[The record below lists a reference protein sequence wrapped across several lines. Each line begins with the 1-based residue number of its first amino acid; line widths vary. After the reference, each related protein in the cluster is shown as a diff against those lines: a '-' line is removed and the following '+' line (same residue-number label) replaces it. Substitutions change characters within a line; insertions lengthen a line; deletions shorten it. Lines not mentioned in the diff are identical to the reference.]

1 MKFALF
7 AEIPVARPWEK
18 GKEAA
23 ALKNT
28 IEQAV
33 FAEEMGFDSFWTVEH
48 HFLDEFSHCSNP
60 EVLYGAVAARTSKLR
75 IGYGVR
81 LAPSP
86 YNHPIRTAESVA
98 TLDCISD
105 GRVEWGTGRSATRL
119 ELEGF
124 GINPHQTREM
134 LGECIDHVV
143 GCWTNDE
150 YEFEGKYWKMPKRR
164 VHPKPVQQPHPPIW
178 SATTSVEGH
187 YEIGK
192 MGVGLLSFAVGV
204 PPEDLI
210 PRLEAYRRGQADC
223 EAPKGKFRN
232 ERVVTFTMAHCAAT
246 DQQAFD
252 EAEESMVWYPKQ
264 GPALIGA
271 TADYARQF
279 QDDLGTYGYTE
290 DLKKIESSGTADLLD
305 FNYIKESAAAMV
317 GGPERC
323 VEIAKRYEAAGCDLL
338 FCLANPYN
346 ITHEQTMNSLEH
358 IGKYVIPELDRDPS

>member
-7 AEIPVARPWEK
+7 AEIPVPKPWEP

-33 FAEEMGFDSFWTVEH
+33 FAEEMGFDSFWSVEH

-60 EVLYGAVAARTSKLR
+60 EVLYGAIAARTSTLR

-81 LAPSP
+81 LTPKP
-86 YNHPIRTAESVA
+86 YNHPVRTAESIA

-124 GINPHQTREM
+124 GINPHETREM
-134 LGECIDHVV
+134 LSECIDHVV

-150 YEFEGKYWKMPKRR
+150 YEFEGKYWQMPKRR
-164 VHPKPVQQPHPPIW
+164 VHPKPVQDPHPPIW
-178 SATTSVEGH
+178 TATTSEDGH
-187 YEIGK
+187 YEVGK

-204 PPEDLI
+204 PPEDMI
-210 PRLEAYRRGQADC
+210 PRIAAYRRGQKDC
-223 EAPKGKFRN
+223 EKPKGLFRN

-246 DQQAFD
+246 NQQAFD
-252 EAEESMVWYPKQ
+252 EAEESMVWYPKK
-264 GPALIGA
+264 GPELIGA

-279 QDDLGTYGYTE
+279 QDDLGTYHYTE
-290 DLKKIESSGTADLLD
+290 DMKKVQESGAMDQLD
-305 FNYIKESAAAMV
+305 FEYIKQSGGAMV
-317 GGPERC
+317 GDPDRC
-323 VEIAKRYEAAGCDLL
+323 IEIAKRYEAAGCDLL

-346 ITHEQTMNSLEH
+346 ITHEQTMSSLEQL
-358 IGKYVIPELDRDPS
+358 GKYVIPELDKD